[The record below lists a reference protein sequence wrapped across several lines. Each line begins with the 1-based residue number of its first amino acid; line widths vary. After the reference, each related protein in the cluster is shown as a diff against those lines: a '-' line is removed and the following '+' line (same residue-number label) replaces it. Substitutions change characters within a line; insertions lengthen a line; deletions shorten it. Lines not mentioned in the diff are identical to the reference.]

1 MNFKFV
7 IAQLGMLLIVIGVF
21 LVAAGAWGIILW
33 KHYDVAAEQASAE
46 ALLGSGF
53 LGIVIGFIPKLLSRK
68 QVPKLGR
75 REAFLLVA
83 LSWIVGAALAATP
96 FFLWSILTEA
106 RTPAQLAFSNY
117 INCYF
122 ESMSGFTTTGATIL
136 PHVEDLP
143 HSLLL
148 WRATTH
154 WLGGLGIIVL
164 FVAVLPTLGAGGK
177 KLFQVES
184 PGPQPSGVRPQIA
197 STARILWIIYLGMTV
212 VEATALRIAGMSWF
226 DAICHTFATLATGGF
241 STRDASVSAFQ
252 SVPIETIIII
262 FMILAGINFGLYYQ
276 LIRGRIK
283 SFFADPELRLYL
295 AIVGAACFVVILL
308 LFEERI
314 VDTTGAYTEPSVG
327 AAIRHGVFQVVSI
340 ITTTGFC
347 TADFD
352 QWGFFPKAILLGII
366 FIGASAGS
374 TGGGIKVIRVLIL
387 FKVLKLE
394 VERVF
399 RPNVV
404 CPLKI
409 GDTPVSQEMRLS
421 TLAYVIGILLF
432 FLVGALL
439 IMGFEVNSPAL
450 TQNGQSIDFTT
461 AASAAAATL
470 NNIGPGLAL
479 VGAVKNYAWFSNES
493 KIVMTVLMAVGRLEI
508 FAILVLFVPRFWR
521 GD

>member
-1 MNFKFV
+1 
-7 IAQLGMLLIVIGVF
+7 MLLIVIGVF
-21 LVAAGAWGIILW
+21 LIAAGSWGLMLW
-33 KHYDVAAEQASAE
+33 KYYGIAAEQASAE
-46 ALLGSGF
+46 ALLISGF
-53 LGIVIGFIPKLLSRK
+53 LGIILGIIPKLILQK
-68 QVPKLGR
+68 PKSQLGR

-83 LSWIVGAALAATP
+83 LSWIVGAGLSAIP
-96 FFLWSILTEA
+96 FFVWSFLTDVQ
-106 RTPAQLAFSNY
+106 TPAQIAFSNY

-122 ESMSGFTTTGATIL
+122 EAMSGLTTTGATIL
-136 PHVEDLP
+136 PHVDDMP
-143 HSLLL
+143 HCLLL

-212 VEATALRIAGMSWF
+212 AETVALRIAGMSWF

-241 STRDASVSAFQ
+241 STRDASISAFH
-252 SVPIETIIII
+252 SVSIETIIII
-262 FMILAGINFGLYYQ
+262 FMILAGMNFGLYYQ

-283 SFFADPELRLYL
+283 SFFADPEMRLYL
-295 AIVGAACFVVILL
+295 AIIFTACVVVILFL
-308 LFEERI
+308 LEERI
-314 VDTTGAYTEPSVG
+314 VDTTGTHTEPSVG

-352 QWGFFPKAILLGII
+352 QWGFFPKAILLGIM

-374 TGGGIKVIRVLIL
+374 TGGGIKVIRILIM
-387 FKVLKLE
+387 FKILKLE

-399 RPNVV
+399 RPNVIR
-404 CPLKI
+404 PLKV
-409 GDTPVSQEMRLS
+409 GDSPVSPEMRLS

-439 IMGFEVNSPAL
+439 IMGFEVNNPILS
-450 TQNGQSIDFTT
+450 QNGKMIDFTT
-461 AASAAAATL
+461 AASASAATL

-479 VGAVKNYAWFSNES
+479 VGAVKNYAWFTNES

-521 GD
+521 QY

>member
-21 LVAAGAWGIILW
+21 LIAAGAWGIILW
-33 KHYDVAAEQASAE
+33 KHYGVADEQASAE
-46 ALLGSGF
+46 ALLVSGF
-53 LGIVIGFIPKLLSRK
+53 LGIGIGIIPKLLSRK
-68 QVPKLGR
+68 QRPQLGR

-83 LSWIVGAALAATP
+83 LSWILGAGLAATP
-96 FFLWSILTEA
+96 FLLWSFLTEA

-117 INCYF
+117 TNCYF

-177 KLFQVES
+177 RLFQVES

-212 VEATALRIAGMSWF
+212 VETTALRFAGMSWF

-241 STRDASVSAFQ
+241 STRDASVSAFH
-252 SVPIETIIII
+252 SVSIETIIII
-262 FMILAGINFGLYYQ
+262 FMILAGMNFGLYYQ
-276 LIRGRIK
+276 LTRGRIK
-283 SFFADPELRLYL
+283 SFFADPETRLYL
-295 AIVGAACFVVILL
+295 AIIVAACVVVILFL
-308 LFEERI
+308 LGERI
-314 VDTTGAYTEPSVG
+314 VDTTGTHAEPSVG
-327 AAIRHGVFQVVSI
+327 ASIRHGVFQVVSI

-352 QWGFFPKAILLGII
+352 RWGFFPKAILLGIM

-374 TGGGIKVIRVLIL
+374 TGGGIKVIRILIM
-387 FKVLKLE
+387 FKILRLE

-399 RPNVV
+399 RPHVV
-404 CPLKI
+404 RPLKV
-409 GDTPVSQEMRLS
+409 GASPVSQEMRLS

-439 IMGFEVNSPAL
+439 IMGFEVNNPVL
-450 TQNGQSIDFTT
+450 TQNGTTIDFTT
-461 AASAAAATL
+461 AASASAATL